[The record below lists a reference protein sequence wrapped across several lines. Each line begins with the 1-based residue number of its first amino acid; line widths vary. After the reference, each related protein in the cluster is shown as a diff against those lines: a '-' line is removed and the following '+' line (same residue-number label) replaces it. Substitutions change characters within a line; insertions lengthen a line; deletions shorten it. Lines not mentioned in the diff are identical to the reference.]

1 MEGLIFGG
9 RAYIPNVLSVS
20 EYSGLIRGGGYI
32 RRFAVVNNL
41 LSFPKHD
48 SLKY

>member
-20 EYSGLIRGGGYI
+20 EYSGLIRGGGLYSEVCGSKQFI
-32 RRFAVVNNL
+32 IISKA
-41 LSFPKHD
+41 
-48 SLKY
+48 

>member
-20 EYSGLIRGGGYI
+20 EYSGLIRGGLYSEVCGSKQFI
-32 RRFAVVNNL
+32 IISKA
-41 LSFPKHD
+41 
-48 SLKY
+48 